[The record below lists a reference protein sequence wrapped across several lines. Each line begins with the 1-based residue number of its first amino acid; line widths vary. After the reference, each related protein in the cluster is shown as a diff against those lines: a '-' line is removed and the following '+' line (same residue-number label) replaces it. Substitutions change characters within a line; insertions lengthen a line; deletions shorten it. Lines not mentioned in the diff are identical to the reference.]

1 MLGAAVTLPQPA
13 PYMSAGKIHRRLL
26 PIRTRERQVPWT
38 WVALVSLP
46 WAAMNYFEQISNVA
60 LMFKLHEFVTVP
72 VVLTLAGSLN
82 QVFNIVVGAFCCYAS
97 DHVWTRIGRR
107 KPFLIVGW
115 ATVAVGCLLFPG
127 IGHLGWFL
135 ALLFFYELLRDLA
148 SPYGALCYEIVPP
161 PQRGR
166 ANAAFNFARNAMS
179 AVFFG
184 VLIGRWDDRYALP
197 WGGHVSGQEIIFWTG
212 SLIAGLTVVF
222 VVLFV
227 QEEHPRPSP
236 SNTPGL
242 ATPGNPQKFRSFL
255 LNVFANR
262 QWRALYVISAA
273 QIIFWIDLGNL
284 SPFLYT
290 QQWGFSKQD
299 YGYILAVTTLAGLFV
314 FLPLGGWMIDRFNRL
329 RLFQALTATMTLKLF
344 LFYLFFAWM
353 TPVGGPSFHAVLILK
368 LVGTGIGTIGVA
380 ASTALIFDYVPRNS
394 MGTVTAGI
402 SIVRGV
408 VSIVV
413 NAGIGL
419 WVTLPV
425 WLSTPE
431 SSEERHPH
439 YDYAGGYL
447 YLTLCGCAAT
457 LAVRWFA
464 RRDRQGNL
472 LKLGTLET
480 RNEAAGS

>member
-1 MLGAAVTLPQPA
+1 MPT
-13 PYMSAGKIHRRLL
+13 GKTPRRLL
-26 PIRTRERQVPWT
+26 SIRTRERRVPWT

-46 WAAMNYFEQISNVA
+46 WASMNYFEQISNVG

-72 VVLTLAGSLN
+72 LVITLAGSLN
-82 QVFNIVVGAFCCYAS
+82 QVFNIAVGSFCCYAS
-97 DHVWTRIGRR
+97 DHIWTPMGRR

-115 ATVAVGCLLFPG
+115 ATVAIGCLLFPG
-127 IGHLGWFL
+127 VGHLGWFL
-135 ALLFFYELLRDLA
+135 SLLFFYELLRDLT

-166 ANAAFNFARNAMS
+166 ANAAFNFARNGMS

-184 VLIGRWDDRYALP
+184 VLIGRWDDSYALP
-197 WGGHVSGQEIIFWTG
+197 WGGHLSGQEIIFWTG

-222 VVLFV
+222 VVFFV
-227 QEEHPRPSP
+227 HEEHPQPLP
-236 SNTPGL
+236 PAAAGL
-242 ATPGNPQKFRSFL
+242 VAQGNAQGFRSFL
-255 LNVFANR
+255 RNVFVNR

-290 QQWGFSKQD
+290 QQWGFSKQA
-299 YGYILAVTTLAGLFV
+299 YGYILAVTTVSGLFV
-314 FLPLGGWMIDRFNRL
+314 FLPLGGWLIDRFNRL
-329 RLFQALTATMTLKLF
+329 RLFQALTAAMTVKLF
-344 LFYLFFAWM
+344 LFYLFIALM
-353 TPVGGPSFHAVLILK
+353 APASGPSFQTVLIFK

-380 ASTALIFDYVPRNS
+380 TSSALIFDYVPRNS

-408 VSIVV
+408 VSILV
-413 NAGIGL
+413 NAGIGV

-425 WLSTPE
+425 WLSTPDLPDK
-431 SSEERHPH
+431 SAAN
-439 YDYAGGYL
+439 YNYAGGYL
-447 YLTLCGCAAT
+447 YLALCGCAAT

-464 RRDRQGNL
+464 RQDHHGHL

-480 RNEAAGS
+480 RNEAAGT